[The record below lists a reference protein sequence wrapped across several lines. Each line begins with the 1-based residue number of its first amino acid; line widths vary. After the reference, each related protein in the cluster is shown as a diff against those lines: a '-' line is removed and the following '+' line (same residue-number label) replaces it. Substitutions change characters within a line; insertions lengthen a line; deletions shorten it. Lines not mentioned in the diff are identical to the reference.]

1 MRLTVAINKLFF
13 RSSELDLSFEK
24 ELLKSEIIRTK
35 ILFWFFFIGAVLFSV
50 QVSLIRKSFLEFL
63 PDDDFPYWVPAVYFF
78 ANALYA
84 RLLWLYFQRKV
95 NEGKKVHKGIL
106 YLSGFIESSIPT
118 CALLFFSLNYPVPVL
133 VFATPPEFVYFIFLI
148 LATLR
153 LNEKLAVFI
162 GFVSFFEFN
171 ILAYY
176 LLSITPKEKLDPL
189 LAGQFIYFAKSNIL
203 LISGLIS
210 AFVARQIK
218 SAIQSTLG
226 AEKEKIQI
234 RHIFGQH
241 VSPAVVNRLLEQ
253 TEEREGEIRHV
264 CILFFDIR
272 NFTSLSEQMDV
283 KALIRFLNQVFT
295 ESIESVNAHNGI
307 INKFLGDGFMAVF
320 GAPLSEGEDVLNA
333 VKSSLD
339 IRNRLNRLIKN
350 EHIQNFNFGIGL
362 HCGEAITGN
371 VGSSERKEY
380 TVIGDVVNVASRI
393 EQMNKELSSQ
403 ILASEEVITFLKDI
417 PIKNRGE
424 VFLKGKTQSKVL
436 YQLGDA
442 F

>member
-1 MRLTVAINKLFF
+1 MN
-13 RSSELDLSFEK
+13 LSFER
-24 ELLKSEIIRTK
+24 EILKSEIIRTK

-50 QVSLIRKSFLEFL
+50 QVSFIRRSFAEFL
-63 PDDDFPYWVPAVYFF
+63 PKDDFPYWVPAVYFF

-84 RLLWLYFQRKV
+84 RILWLYFQRKV
-95 NEGKKVHKGIL
+95 AAEKRVHKGIL

-118 CALLFFSLNYPVPVL
+118 CALLFFSINYPVPIL
-133 VFATPPEFVYFIFLI
+133 VFTTPPEFVYFIFLI

-153 LNEKLAVFI
+153 LNERLAIFI
-162 GFVSFFEFN
+162 GFVSFIEFN

-176 LLSITPKEKLDPL
+176 LLSITPKNNLDPI
-189 LAGQFIYFAKSNIL
+189 LAGHFVYIAKSNML
-203 LISGLIS
+203 LISGFIS

-218 SAIQSTLG
+218 KAIQSTLE
-226 AEKEKIQI
+226 AEKDKIQI
-234 RHIFGQH
+234 RNLFGQH

-253 TEEREGEIRHV
+253 TDEREGEIRHV

-272 NFTSLSEQMDV
+272 NFTSLSEQMEV

-295 ESIESVNAHNGI
+295 ESIESVNSYNGI

-320 GAPLSEGEDVLNA
+320 GAPLSDGEDVLNA

-339 IRNRLNRLIKN
+339 IKNRLNRLIEN
-350 EHIQNFNFGIGL
+350 EHILDFNFGIGL

-403 ILASEEVITFLKDI
+403 ILASEEVISFLKDI
-417 PIKNRGE
+417 PTKNRGE
-424 VFLKGKTQSKVL
+424 VFLKGKSQPRIL
-436 YQLGDA
+436 FQLGDTL
-442 F
+442 